1 MDILRAVAI
10 LLLAFSI
17 DVGICA
23 IALASEIDLGIALWV
38 VLASNVVLLVII
50 IGNARRGEQCKRECW

>member
-1 MDILRAVAI
+1 MDILRAVAT

-23 IALASEIDLGIALWV
+23 IALASEIDLRIALWV
-38 VLASNVVLLVII
+38 ILASNVVLLVVVV
-50 IGNARRGEQCKRECW
+50 GNARRGEQCKRACW